1 MLESSS
7 PERVHAASV
16 SRRRLFRFFTHEH
29 AMNEPEP
36 LLEIRHLKT
45 SFFTEEGVAQAVDDV
60 SFTIPRGKTVGVV
73 GESGC
78 GKSVTAMSAMGL
90 ILPPGKVVGGE
101 ILFHDRKTKE
111 PVNLLTLPE
120 AEMRKYRGGH
130 LAMIFQEPM
139 SSLNPVFRI
148 GKQIAEAVRLHTPGI
163 TKKDALARA
172 IEMLKKVRIPEP
184 ELRAKDFPHNFSGG
198 MRQRAM
204 IAMALSCS
212 PELLIADEPTT
223 ALDVTIQAQILELLN
238 ELKQSYGMSIM
249 MITHDLG
256 VIAEMAD
263 EVVVMYASKVVE
275 KTDVK
280 TIFTNPSH
288 PYTLGLLES
297 RPELGNEAGSTG
309 KKALYSIPGMVPSP
323 LNFPAGCK
331 FHPRCP
337 KCQALCREKE
347 PELVEIAP
355 GHEVRCHFV
364 KK

>member
-1 MLESSS
+1 MRGGF
-7 PERVHAASV
+7 P
-16 SRRRLFRFFTHEH
+16 FFIHEH
-29 AMNEPEP
+29 AMNESEP

-101 ILFHDRKTKE
+101 ILFHDRETGKA
-111 PVNLLTLPE
+111 VDLLKLPE

-148 GKQIAEAVRLHTPGI
+148 GKQIAEAIELHTPGI
-163 TKKDALARA
+163 TKKEALARA
-172 IEMLKKVRIPEP
+172 VEMLKKVRIPEP
-184 ELRAKDFPHNFSGG
+184 ELRAKDYPHNFSGG

-204 IAMALSCS
+204 IAMALSCG
-212 PELLIADEPTT
+212 PDLLIADEPTT

-238 ELKQSYGMSIM
+238 DLKRSSGMSIM

-275 KTDVK
+275 KTDAK
-280 TIFTNPSH
+280 TVFTKPTH
-288 PYTLGLLES
+288 PYTLGLLEA
-297 RPELGNEAGSTG
+297 RPELGNEDSYGG
-309 KKALYSIPGMVPSP
+309 KKELYSIPGMVPSP
-323 LNFPAGCK
+323 LNFPSGCK

-337 KCQALCREKE
+337 KCRRICREKE

-355 GHEVRCHFV
+355 GHEVRCHFA

>member
-1 MLESSS
+1 
-7 PERVHAASV
+7 
-16 SRRRLFRFFTHEH
+16 
-29 AMNEPEP
+29 MNDS

-45 SFFTEEGVAQAVDDV
+45 SFFTEEGTAQAVDDV
-60 SFTIPRGKTVGVV
+60 SFTIPRGKIVGVV

-78 GKSVTAMSAMGL
+78 GKSVTAMSAMRL
-90 ILPPGKVVGGE
+90 ILPPGKIVEGE
-101 ILFHDRKTKE
+101 ILFHGRDAQK

-120 AEMRKYRGGH
+120 HEMRKYRGGH

-148 GKQIAEAVRLHTPGI
+148 GNQIAEAIQLHTPGI
-163 TKKDALARA
+163 TKKEALARA
-172 IEMLKKVRIPEP
+172 VEMLRKVRIPEP

-204 IAMALSCS
+204 IAMALSCG

-238 ELKQSYGMSIM
+238 ELKRDCGMAIM

-275 KTDVK
+275 KTDAK
-280 TIFTNPSH
+280 TIFANPLH
-288 PYTLGLLES
+288 PYTMGLLQS
-297 RPELGNEAGSTG
+297 RPELGNAGENGS

-323 LNFPAGCK
+323 LRFPTGCK

-337 KCQALCREKE
+337 NCQGICRERE

-364 KK
+364 K

>member
-1 MLESSS
+1 MEDVVYLGKFENFKTC
-7 PERVHAASV
+7 PLVKI
-16 SRRRLFRFFTHEH
+16 
-29 AMNEPEP
+29 MNDT
-36 LLEIRHLKT
+36 LLEIRNLHT
-45 SFFTEEGVAQAVDDV
+45 AFFTDEGTAQAVNDV

-90 ILPPGKVVGGE
+90 ILPPGKITGGE
-101 ILFHDRKTKE
+101 ILFHEKDGSLVDFLKLSE
-111 PVNLLTLPE
+111 P
-120 AEMRKYRGGH
+120 EMRKYRGGK

-148 GKQIAEAVRLHTPGI
+148 GDQIAEAVRLHTPDV
-163 TKKDALARA
+163 TKKEAHDRA
-172 IEMLKKVRIPEP
+172 VEMLRKVRIPEP
-184 ELRAKDFPHNFSGG
+184 ELRAKDYPHNFSGG

-204 IAMALSCS
+204 IAMALSCN

-238 ELKQSYGMSIM
+238 ELKRSFGMSIM

-256 VIAEMAD
+256 VVSEMSD

-275 KTDVK
+275 KADAK
-280 TIFTNPSH
+280 TLFSDPLH
-288 PYTLGLLES
+288 PYTLGLLAS
-297 RPELGNEAGSTG
+297 RPELGNVSATERRE
-309 KKALYSIPGMVPSP
+309 LYSIPGMVPSP
-323 LNFPAGCK
+323 LCFPSGCK

-337 KCQALCREKE
+337 NCKEICRNQE
-347 PELVEIAP
+347 PELVTIAP
-355 GHEVRCHFV
+355 GHEVRCHFA